1 MSKFKIAAAVM
12 LAGFALLLSS
22 CDMEMV
28 IKVVDEKT
36 VEPSMIMSMSKEE
49 VTMLKSMSMG
59 EDVSCEGM
67 KKSME
72 EEDSGNKPSQ
82 VITLDAP
89 DGGMKCEFKYDSS
102 ELSNIDSKNLTVE
115 NGVYTLKIPGDELK
129 DVTKELDS
137 GSSELGGTINVKFTV
152 IMPGTITKA
161 TIGGKDAEFSGD
173 TMSVPIDE
181 LNGDVVVVSGKGTS
195 STLPIILGAAAVLV
209 VVVIIVVVVVLAS
222 KRKKK
227 AAGSMG
233 MPMPGMPGAPGMPGN
248 PAMPGQA
255 AMPGAPGMPGQ
266 TAMPGQQPPAAAP
279 PQAPAQPNG
288 FQPGP
293 VPPVQMPG
301 TDGSGASAQT
311 FHADGSSQPA
321 TPPPTD
327 PNSGNENPGTTP
339 QP

>member
-129 DVTKELDS
+129 DVTKELNS
-137 GSSELGGTINVKFTV
+137 GSSELGGTINIKFTV

-161 TIGGKDAEFSGD
+161 TIGGKDVEFSGD
-173 TMSVPIDE
+173 TMSVPFDK
-181 LNGDVVVVSGKGTS
+181 LNGDLVVVSGKGTS
-195 STLPIILGAAAVLV
+195 STLPIILGVAAVLV
-209 VVVIIVVVVVLAS
+209 IVVIIVVVVVMAS

-227 AAGSMG
+227 AAGPMG
-233 MPMPGMPGAPGMPGN
+233 MPMPGMPGAPGMPG
-248 PAMPGQA
+248 QA
-255 AMPGAPGMPGQ
+255 AMPGNP
-266 TAMPGQQPPAAAP
+266 AMPAQQPPAAAP

-301 TDGSGASAQT
+301 ADGSGASAQT

-321 TPPPTD
+321 TPPPAE
-327 PNSGNENPGTTP
+327 PNSENENPGTTP

>member
-1 MSKFKIAAAVM
+1 MSKFKIVAAVM

-49 VTMLKSMSMG
+49 VDMLKSMSMG

-115 NGVYTLKIPGDELK
+115 NGVYTLKIPGNELE
-129 DVTKELDS
+129 DVTKELNS
-137 GSSELGGTINVKFTV
+137 GGSEMGGTINIKFTV
-152 IMPGTITKA
+152 VMPGTITKA
-161 TIGGKDAEFSGD
+161 TIGGKDVEFSGD
-173 TMSVPIDE
+173 TMSVPLDK
-181 LNGDVVVVSGKGTS
+181 LNGDLVVVSGKGTF
-195 STLPIILGAAAVLV
+195 STLPIILGVAAVLV
-209 VVVIIVVVVVLAS
+209 IVVIIVVVVVLVS

-227 AAGSMG
+227 AADPMG
-233 MPMPGMPGAPGMPGN
+233 MPMPGMPGAPGMPG
-248 PAMPGQA
+248 QA
-255 AMPGAPGMPGQ
+255 
-266 TAMPGQQPPAAAP
+266 AMPGQQPPAAAA
-279 PQAPAQPNG
+279 PQTPAQPNG

-301 TDGSGASAQT
+301 ADAAGASAQT

-321 TPPPTD
+321 TPPPAE
-327 PNSGNENPGTTP
+327 PNSGNENPGTMP

>member
-129 DVTKELDS
+129 DVTKELNS
-137 GSSELGGTINVKFTV
+137 GSSELGGTINIKFTV

-161 TIGGKDAEFSGD
+161 TIGGKDVEFSGD
-173 TMSVPIDE
+173 TMSVPFDK
-181 LNGDVVVVSGKGTS
+181 LNGDLVVVSGKGTS
-195 STLPIILGAAAVLV
+195 STLPIILGVAAVLV
-209 VVVIIVVVVVLAS
+209 IVVIIVVVVVMAS

-233 MPMPGMPGAPGMPGN
+233 MPMPGMPGAPGMPG
-248 PAMPGQA
+248 QA
-255 AMPGAPGMPGQ
+255 AMPGNPVMPGQ
-266 TAMPGQQPPAAAP
+266 ATMPTQQPPAAAP

-301 TDGSGASAQT
+301 ADGSGASAQT

-321 TPPPTD
+321 TPPPAE
-327 PNSGNENPGTTP
+327 PNSENENPGTTP
-339 QP
+339 QL

>member
-129 DVTKELDS
+129 DVTKELNS
-137 GSSELGGTINVKFTV
+137 GSSELGGTINIKFTV

-161 TIGGKDAEFSGD
+161 TIGGKDVEFSGD
-173 TMSVPIDE
+173 TMSVPFDK
-181 LNGDVVVVSGKGTS
+181 LNGDLVVVSGKGTS
-195 STLPIILGAAAVLV
+195 STLPIILGVAAVLV
-209 VVVIIVVVVVLAS
+209 IVVIIVVVVVMAS

-227 AAGSMG
+227 AAGPMG
-233 MPMPGMPGAPGMPGN
+233 MPMPGMPGAPGMPG
-248 PAMPGQA
+248 QA
-255 AMPGAPGMPGQ
+255 AMPGNPVMPGQ
-266 TAMPGQQPPAAAP
+266 ATMPTQQPPAAAP

-301 TDGSGASAQT
+301 ADGSGASAQT

-321 TPPPTD
+321 TPPPAE
-327 PNSGNENPGTTP
+327 PNSENENPGTTP

>member
-1 MSKFKIAAAVM
+1 MSKFRIAAAVM

-102 ELSNIDSKNLTVE
+102 EFSNIDSNNLTVE

-129 DVTKELDS
+129 DVTKELNS

-161 TIGGKDAEFSGD
+161 TIGGEDVDFSGD

-195 STLPIILGAAAVLV
+195 ATLPIILGAAAVLV

-248 PAMPGQA
+248 PAMPGQ
-255 AMPGAPGMPGQ
+255 
-266 TAMPGQQPPAAAP
+266 TAMPTQQPPAAAP
-279 PQAPAQPNG
+279 PQAPAQPSG

-293 VPPVQMPG
+293 VPPAQMPG
-301 TDGSGASAQT
+301 ADGSGASAQT
-311 FHADGSSQPA
+311 FHADGSSQPV
-321 TPPPTD
+321 TPPPVE